1 MINLGYVLAFG
12 LGAIL
17 GLLFF
22 GGLYLTIQKLEKVK
36 NPALIMILS
45 FIIRMGILIFV
56 FYLISTS
63 GGYKEVLF
71 ALAGLILTRFVMTFK
86 MRGEKPEKVERGD

>member
-1 MINLGYVLAFG
+1 MMGYVLAFG
-12 LGAIL
+12 IGIIL

-22 GGLYLTIQKLEKVK
+22 GGLYITIQKLETVK

-45 FIIRMGILIFV
+45 FMVRMGVLV
-56 FYLISTS
+56 LAFYYISTS

-71 ALAGLILTRFVMTFK
+71 ALAGVILTRFVLTFR
-86 MRGEKPEKVERGD
+86 MRGEKKEKVERGD